1 MIAIRILLSVCRVIH
16 QFTVRIISDEG
27 SEFEPRLCDY
37 TGHYYCRKCHWK
49 DEMIIPARI
58 LHNWDFTSRQ
68 VCRSSK
74 KILVVAMKRPII
86 EIEKMSPMLVQYVDG
101 ISELCKMRKQ
111 ILFMKCYFMSCK
123 WAKKLRILQ
132 YLNRYQ
138 HFVEGSDLYTLD
150 DLIQLGVGNL
160 IHDLKEIMGVFRKH
174 ITEECE
180 TCKGHAFICELCTNK
195 EFLFPFNESVSIC
208 RECCAVFH
216 EPCFSRVSRR
226 CPKCARKRARK
237 ISSLI
242 ENDEL

>member
-1 MIAIRILLSVCRVIH
+1 MV
-16 QFTVRIISDEG
+16 
-27 SEFEPRLCDY
+27 
-37 TGHYYCRKCHWK
+37 
-49 DEMIIPARI
+49 IPARI
-58 LHNWDFTSRQ
+58 LHNWDFIPRQ

-74 KILVVAMKRPII
+74 KLLMAGMKRPII
-86 EIEKMSPMLVQYVDG
+86 DIEKINPVLIQYVDG
-101 ISELCKMRKQ
+101 INELCKMRKQ
-111 ILFMKCYFMSCK
+111 ILFMKCYFMSCR
-123 WAKKLRILQ
+123 WARKLRILQ

-160 IHDLKEIMGVFRKH
+160 IRDLKEIMGVFKKH

-195 EFLFPFNESVSIC
+195 EFLFPFDEKVAIC

-216 EPCFSRVSRR
+216 EPCFSIVSRH
-226 CPKCARKRARK
+226 CPKCARRRARK

-242 ENDEL
+242 ENDEP